1 MVGIIMKFKTYIL
14 TIRYNTN
21 EDKPEYIKEELITE
35 EDDVVTIE
43 FDDID
48 DLDMDIFEDIEDI
61 AQACDII
68 KLIK

>member
-1 MVGIIMKFKTYIL
+1 MKFKTYIL
-14 TIRYNTN
+14 TIRYNTR
-21 EDKPEYIKEELITE
+21 EDKPEYIREELITE

-61 AQACDII
+61 AQA
-68 KLIK
+68 

>member
-1 MVGIIMKFKTYIL
+1 MKFKTYIL

-43 FDDID
+43 FDDVD

-61 AQACDII
+61 AQA
-68 KLIK
+68 

>member
-1 MVGIIMKFKTYIL
+1 MKFKTYIL
-14 TIRYNTN
+14 TIKYNTR
-21 EDKPEYIKEELITE
+21 EDKPEYIREELITE

-61 AQACDII
+61 AQA
-68 KLIK
+68 

>member
-1 MVGIIMKFKTYIL
+1 MKFKTYIL

-61 AQACDII
+61 AQA
-68 KLIK
+68 